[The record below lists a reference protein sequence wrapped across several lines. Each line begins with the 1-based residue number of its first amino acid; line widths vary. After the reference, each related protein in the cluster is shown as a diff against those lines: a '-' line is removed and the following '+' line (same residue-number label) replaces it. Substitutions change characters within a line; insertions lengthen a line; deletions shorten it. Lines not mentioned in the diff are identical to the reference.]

1 MRSVAALGVGA
12 VAAVAGAV
20 AAASQSGSPVRAG
33 GIERTDTW
41 GVVFLVLI
49 GLAFLLYVVAL
60 LRLRSRTR
68 PLVLVAAV
76 AIAIQLVPLGG
87 PLLLSRDVYS
97 YWAYGRIVATHDRN
111 PFTLAPVN
119 FPTDPATRVATWRRE
134 TTVYGPAFTFA
145 SAAIAEGARR
155 SAELAALLF
164 RVVAA
169 LAGIATTLL
178 AIVVARRKAF
188 AAAFVGWNPLLALS
202 FAGGGH
208 NDAWMVV
215 LLLGALALIARRR
228 ELEGGALWILAAAV
242 KAPALLL
249 LPLRLFRSPRGV
261 WIGAALAALVTGVLS
276 TAAFGTAWLS
286 SGSQLAGREAH
297 VSLPSRL
304 QELGFPGGVARGLS
318 YALLAAGAL
327 YLARCALRGRP
338 RLALG
343 AGLLVVTSPWVLP
356 WYATWPVAL
365 AAVEDD
371 ALAQVVAL
379 GLALYLL
386 PDRVPL

>member
-1 MRSVAALGVGA
+1 MRLLAALGVGA
-12 VAAVAGAV
+12 LAAVAGAV
-20 AAASQSGSPVRAG
+20 AAASQRGSPVRAG
-33 GIERTDTW
+33 GAERTDTW

-49 GLAFLLYVVAL
+49 VVAFVL
-60 LRLRSRTR
+60 YAAALVTLRSRTG
-68 PLVLVAAV
+68 PLVFVAAV
-76 AIAIQLVPLGG
+76 AMAIQLVPLGG

-97 YWAYGRIVATHDRN
+97 YWAYGRIVAIHDGN
-111 PFTLAPVN
+111 PFRSAPVR
-119 FPTDPATRVATWRRE
+119 FPDDPATRVARWRRE
-134 TTVYGPAFTFA
+134 TSVYGPAFTFA
-145 SAAIAEGARR
+145 SGAIADAARR

-169 LAGIATTLL
+169 LAGVATTLL
-178 AIVVARRKAF
+178 AIVIARRKAF
-188 AAAFVGWNPLLALS
+188 AAAFVGWNPLVALS

-208 NDAWMVV
+208 NDAWMLA
-215 LLLGALALIARRR
+215 LLLAALALVARRR
-228 ELEGGALWILAAAV
+228 DVEGGVLWILAAAI

-249 LPLRLFRSPRGV
+249 LSLELLRSRRGL
-261 WIGAALAALVTGVLS
+261 WIGAALAVVVTGVIS
-276 TAAFGTAWLS
+276 TLAFGAAWLS
-286 SGSQLAGREAH
+286 STWQLAGRDAH

-304 QELGFPGGVARGLS
+304 QQLGMPGGLAHALA
-318 YALLAAGAL
+318 YAALGAGAL
-327 YLARCALRGRP
+327 YLTRCALRGRP

-343 AGLLVVTSPWVLP
+343 AALFVVTSPWVLP
-356 WYATWPVAL
+356 WYSTWPVAL

>member
-1 MRSVAALGVGA
+1 MRLLAALGIGA

-20 AAASQSGSPVRAG
+20 AVAAQRGSPVRAG
-33 GIERTDTW
+33 AVERTDTW

-49 GLAFLLYVVAL
+49 ALTFLLYAGAL
-60 LRLRSRTR
+60 LALRSRR
-68 PLVLVAAV
+68 SPLVFVVAVAA
-76 AIAIQLVPLGG
+76 AIQLVPLGG

-111 PFTLAPVN
+111 PFRSSPAR
-119 FPTDPATRVATWRRE
+119 FPNDPATHVATWRRQ

-145 SAAIAEGARR
+145 SAAIAEVARR

-169 LAGIATTLL
+169 LAGILATLL
-178 AIVVARRKAF
+178 AATIARRRAF
-188 AAAFVGWNPLLALS
+188 AAAFVGWNPLVALS

-208 NDAWMVV
+208 NDAWMLV
-215 LLLGALALIARRR
+215 LLLAALALVARRR
-228 ELEGGALWILAAAV
+228 DVQGGAVWILAAAI
-242 KAPALLL
+242 KFPALLL
-249 LPLRLFRSPRGV
+249 LLLQLVRSRRGV
-261 WIGAALAALVTGVLS
+261 WIGAGLAAVVAGAVS
-276 TAAFGTAWLS
+276 TLAFGTAWLAA
-286 SGSQLAGREAH
+286 GSHLAGREAH
-297 VSLPSRL
+297 FGLPSRL
-304 QELGFPGGVARGLS
+304 DQLGITDDVSRGLA
-318 YALLAAGAL
+318 YAALAAGAL
-327 YLARCALRGRP
+327 YLARCAVRGRT
-338 RLALG
+338 RLALC
-343 AGLLVVTSPWVLP
+343 AALFVFTSPWVLP
-356 WYATWPVAL
+356 WYSTWPVVI